1 MHKAEVIAIGSEL
14 LGSTRLDTNSLYLA
28 ERLASLGIE
37 LRSKTVVGDSRSEV
51 AEHLRRALDRADVVI
66 LTGGLGPTDD
76 DVTRDALADVLG
88 RPLIEHHDIVERLVQ
103 RFARRGFTMP
113 DVNRRQALVIQGG
126 VVLENPNGTAPGQMV
141 AVGHQLVILLP
152 GPPRELRPMM
162 DALVAGPLAARAGS
176 ERLFRTTLFTVGRGE
191 SHVEEL
197 VQPVYSKW
205 LQATPPIETTILAAP
220 GQIELHLV
228 LRSSDAA
235 AAASAP
241 CACPRR
247 DPRRARGGR
256 LQYRWALDG
265 RDCRAAPARA
275 EAHDRGRRVVYGRAD
290 VVAANRHIREL
301 RVCRWRGR
309 RLQQRVEGESGWC
322 SGGAHRRTRCRQRTG
337 CGGARR
343 RHSSPYRR
351 IPGCRHHRHRRT
363 VRRNAAQAGWHGGRC
378 GLSRRRCDSGPHVP
392 APRFALDDQVPGGAN
407 GPRHGAPDSA
417 GSLRGSLTERSYPRV
432 VPATSLRAAHAERR
446 KGFSAI
452 RRASLLAVETLLS
465 AQRAAQLRVP
475 LS

>member
-141 AVGHQLVILLP
+141 EVGHQLVILLP

-235 AAASAP
+235 AASSALE
-241 CACPRR
+241 
-247 DPRRARGGR
+247 RARDEILAVLG
-256 LQYRWALDG
+256 ADVFSTDG
-265 RDCRAAPARA
+265 RSMEEIVGQLLLDRKLTIAAA
-275 EAHDRGRRVVYGRAD
+275 ESCTGGLMLSRLTDISGSSAYVS
-290 VVAANRHIREL
+290 
-301 RVCRWRGR
+301 WRGC

-322 SGGAHRRTRCRQRTG
+322 SGGAHRRSRCRQRTG

-343 RHSSPYRR
+343 RHSNPYRR
-351 IPGCRHHRHRRT
+351 IAGRRHHRHRRT
-363 VRRNAAQAGWHGGRC
+363 VRRNAAKAGRHGGHC
-378 GLSRRRCDSGPHVP
+378 GLCRRRCDSGPHVP
-392 APRFALDDQVPGGAN
+392 APRFALDGQVPGGAD

-417 GSLRGSLTERSYPRV
+417 GSLR
-432 VPATSLRAAHAERR
+432 RR
-446 KGFSAI
+446 H
-452 RRASLLAVETLLS
+452 
-465 AQRAAQLRVP
+465 
-475 LS
+475 